1 MITTLLAGLVLAVPS
16 VTADPAFP
24 AMDSCYVV
32 TTGSSIGAGFLVAP
46 DLVVTA
52 AHVVEGADTVSL
64 ESGAATPERLRGM
77 VIHRDEVED
86 IAVIQLASSP
96 SVPVLDLSDEIP
108 VRGEV
113 VYAVGSPI
121 GQLVASRGVVVE
133 SGPAGIEATTPVD
146 PGSSGGPLL
155 AQDGSVLGVVVAES
169 RLTGNSVATTSA
181 AIERVLVDAE
191 SVPVDVV
198 TETPTRQPTGLPTWV
213 AILIP
218 LTFITAVAALL
229 VSLLTLHRSR
239 LRERNRIVITLDEE

>member
-1 MITTLLAGLVLAVPS
+1 MITPLLAGLVLAVPS

-32 TTGSSIGAGFLVAP
+32 SAGSSIGAGFLVAP

-52 AHVVEGADTVSL
+52 AHVVEGADAVSL

-77 VIHRDEVED
+77 VIHRDETED

-96 SVPVLDLSDEIP
+96 AVPVLDVSTGLPS
-108 VRGEV
+108 RGEV

-121 GQLVASRGVVVE
+121 GQLVASRGVVVDV
-133 SGPAGIEATTPVD
+133 GPSGIESTTPVD

-169 RLTGNSVATTSA
+169 LMTGNSVATTAA
-181 AIERVLVDAE
+181 AIERVLADAE
-191 SVPVDVV
+191 SSPVEVV
-198 TETPTRQPTGLPTWV
+198 TETPTRQAAGLPAWV

-218 LTFITAVAALL
+218 LTFLTAVTALL